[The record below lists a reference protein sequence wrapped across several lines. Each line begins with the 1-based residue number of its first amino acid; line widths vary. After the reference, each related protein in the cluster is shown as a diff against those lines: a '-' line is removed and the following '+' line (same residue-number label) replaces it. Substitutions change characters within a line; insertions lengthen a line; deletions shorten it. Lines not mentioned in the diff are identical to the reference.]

1 MSRRKDSAVTGQA
14 ESPQPQVSIVRA
26 GKYDLVEILPAVRKG
41 IELIG
46 GIEEVIKPGDRVFV
60 KINHLPPPSP
70 PEKGIVTHPIFAEAV
85 IELLKEAGA
94 DLIVGDDIES
104 WGQDGFNISGFWQM
118 CQRAGV
124 RLVNLQEGGFIATRG
139 NGQLVDPVYIS
150 RIALEAD
157 VIVNLPR
164 LKTHSLTIFTGGI
177 KNMYGVIPASLRRE
191 YHGTFAHPDNFNLML
206 TDIFAA
212 VKPHLT
218 IMDGIVGME
227 GEGPANGNLRQTNVV
242 LTSRDAV
249 ALDAVAVSIIGL
261 NPTDID
267 AIHYCDERGLG
278 VGRVEAI
285 EVVGESLES
294 VTITDFRPPAAS
306 TRFFL
311 TKMSGP
317 LPSRFLR
324 LIMSQ
329 INVRPR
335 VVASRCTV
343 CEECSRICPTGAV
356 IINGETVRIDQ
367 ATCIR
372 CLCCHE
378 VCRYNAIAL
387 RRPFIGNA
395 IYLFT
400 NVVSKIIRR

>member
-1 MSRRKDSAVTGQA
+1 MSRRNDSAVTGQA
-14 ESPQPQVSIVRA
+14 ESPQAQVSIVRA
-26 GKYDLVEILPAVRKG
+26 SKYDLTEILTAVRKS

-46 GIEEVIKPGDRVFV
+46 GLEEVIKPGSRVFV

-70 PEKGIVTHPIFAEAV
+70 PEKGIVTHPVFAEAV
-85 IELLKEAGA
+85 VELLKEVGA
-94 DLIVGDDIES
+94 DITVGDDIES
-104 WGQDGFNISGFWQM
+104 WGLEGFSVSGYQQM
-118 CQRAGV
+118 CQRARV
-124 RLVNLQEGGFIATRG
+124 RLVNLQEGGFIAKKG
-139 NGQLVDPVYIS
+139 NGRLVNPVYIS

-177 KNMYGVIPASLRRE
+177 KNMYGVIPVSLRRE
-191 YHGTFAHPDNFNLML
+191 YHGTFAHPDDFNLML
-206 TDIFAA
+206 TDVFAA
-212 VKPHLT
+212 AKPHLT
-218 IMDGIVGME
+218 IMDGIIGME
-227 GEGPANGNLRQTNVV
+227 GEGPANGNLRQTNVI

-261 NPTDID
+261 NPIDID
-267 AIHYCDERGLG
+267 AIRYCDERELG
-278 VGRVEAI
+278 VGRMEVI
-285 EVVGESLES
+285 KVVGESLES
-294 VTITDFRPPAAS
+294 VTVTDFRPPAAS

-317 LPSRFLR
+317 LPSRLLR

-329 INVRPR
+329 INVRPII
-335 VVASRCTV
+335 VASRCTV

-356 IINGETVRIDQ
+356 IINDETVRIDQ
-367 ATCIR
+367 TTCIR

-387 RRPFIGNA
+387 RRTLAGTIINLLSNA
-395 IYLFT
+395 
-400 NVVSKIIRR
+400 VSKIIRR